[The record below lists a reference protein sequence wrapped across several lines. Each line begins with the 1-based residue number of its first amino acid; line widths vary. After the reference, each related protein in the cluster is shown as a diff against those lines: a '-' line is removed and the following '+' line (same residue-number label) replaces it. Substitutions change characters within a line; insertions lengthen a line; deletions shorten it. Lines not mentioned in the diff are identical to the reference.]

1 MKILCIA
8 DNKDP
13 LIYSHYLKERCKN
26 IDLVLSAGD
35 LDLEY
40 YGYIVSVLNKPL
52 YYVFGNHN
60 LKFYPYIAKKNQHMP
75 YDRNALTP
83 VPSFGSMHIDR
94 KVVKHN
100 GLLIAGLGGS
110 LRYNR
115 GENQYTDF
123 QMYMKIFRMIPKLIY
138 NKLKYGRYLDILLT
152 HATPLGIHDQP
163 DRCHTGFRAF
173 VWFLKKFQPR
183 FHIHGHIHIYDINKQ
198 RKSKFHKTTIINAY
212 NHIVVDTE
220 KDHD

>member
-13 LIYSHYLKERCKN
+13 LIYSHYLKERYKD

-35 LDLEY
+35 LDLDY

-52 YYVFGNHN
+52 FYIFGNHN
-60 LKFYPYIAKKNQHMP
+60 LKYYSCIAKKSSHMH
-75 YDRNALTP
+75 YDRNALLP
-83 VPSFGSMHIDR
+83 VPSFGSRHIDR
-94 KVVKHN
+94 KVVKCN

-123 QMYMKIFRMIPKLIY
+123 QMYLRIFRLIPKLIL

-163 DRCHTGFRAF
+163 DQCHTGFGAF
-173 VWFLKKFQPR
+173 IWFLKKFQPR

-198 RKSKFHKTTIINAY
+198 RKSKFHNTTVINAY
-212 NHIVVDTE
+212 NHIVIDTE
-220 KDHD
+220 QNNV

>member
-13 LIYSHYLKERCKN
+13 LIYSHSLKQRCRD

-35 LDLEY
+35 LELEF

-52 YYVFGNHN
+52 FYIFGNHN
-60 LKFYPYIAKKNQHMP
+60 LKYYPYIAKKIYQLP
-75 YDRNALTP
+75 YDRNALKS
-83 VPSFGSMHIDR
+83 VPSFGSKYIDN
-94 KVVKHN
+94 KAVKYN

-110 LRYNR
+110 LQYNC
-115 GENQYTDF
+115 GENQFTEF
-123 QMYMKIFRMIPKLIY
+123 QMYMKIIKLIPRLFW

-163 DRCHTGFRAF
+163 DRCHTGFKAF
-173 VWFLKKFQPR
+173 LWFLKKFQPR

-198 RKSKFHKTTIINAY
+198 RKSKFNNTTVINAY
-212 NHIVVDTE
+212 NHVIVDTE
-220 KDHD
+220 HDDV